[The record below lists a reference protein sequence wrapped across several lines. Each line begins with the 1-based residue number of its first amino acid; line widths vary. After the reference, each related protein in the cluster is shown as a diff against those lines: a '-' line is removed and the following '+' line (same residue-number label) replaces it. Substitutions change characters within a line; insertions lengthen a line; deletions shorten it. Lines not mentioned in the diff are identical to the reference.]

1 MITAEYVL
9 VSQLCTH
16 YQVEQ
21 SFFSLL
27 HENGWIET
35 IVLEETTCVHQDAL
49 PKIEKI
55 LRLHQ
60 NLELNIEG
68 IDVVLNLLDKIETM
82 QEELQVVK
90 SKLKRYE

>member
-21 SFFSLL
+21 SFFSNLQ
-27 HENGWIET
+27 ENGWVET
-35 IVLEETTCVHQDAL
+35 MLLEDSICVHQDAL

-55 LRLHQ
+55 IRLQQH
-60 NLELNIEG
+60 LDLTTEG
-68 IDVVLNLLDKIETM
+68 IDVVLNLLDKIESM
-82 QEELQVVK
+82 QEELQAVK
-90 SKLKRYE
+90 NKLKRYE